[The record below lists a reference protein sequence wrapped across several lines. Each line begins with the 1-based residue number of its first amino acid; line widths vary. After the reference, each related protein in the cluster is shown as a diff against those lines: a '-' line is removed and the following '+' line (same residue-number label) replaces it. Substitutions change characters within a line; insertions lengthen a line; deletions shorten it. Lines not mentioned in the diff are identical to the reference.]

1 MAELL
6 TALALAIVLEGI
18 AYALFPATIRRF
30 MLQVL
35 EMTDAG
41 LRLAGLAAAVVG
53 VAAIATIRFIL
64 T

>member
-6 TALALAIVLEGI
+6 TALALAIALEGI
-18 AYALFPATIRRF
+18 FYALFPATMRRF
-30 MLQVL
+30 ILEVL

-41 LRLAGLAAAVVG
+41 LRMAGLVAAVAA

-64 T
+64 A

>member
-6 TALALAIVLEGI
+6 TALALAIALEGI
-18 AYALFPATIRRF
+18 LYALFPATMRRF
-30 MLQVL
+30 ILRVL

-41 LRLAGLAAAVVG
+41 FRVAGLVAAVLA

-64 T
+64 A